1 MAEEDRRPLVVEEEW
16 VAAADVISGEI
27 AEWTVAMTVEWT
39 EVDHARALRWATTEA
54 EDDGTTAAMIG
65 DGTMTI
71 IADPDPARCLTTDGR
86 AAAEDD
92 PVRGA
97 GTALFRAVPRVP
109 ARGRGGIKRRALL
122 RGTRNRGGTL
132 PRGRGPAADRTAG
145 SAAAAAA
152 DLARGPSLGRIRGG
166 DRGLVPL
173 GISRLRLGPRMTAR
187 ERISA
192 GTARSATTR
201 AGTSTSTR
209 ASGRRGPGPRGRGA
223 TRFTAAAP
231 LNRPR
236 GPGAGA
242 VETTSRLGTRSGRT
256 RERM

>member
-65 DGTMTI
+65 DGMMTI
-71 IADPDPARCLTTDGR
+71 R

-92 PVRGA
+92 PVREA

-109 ARGRGGIKRRALL
+109 GRGRGGIKRRALL

-152 DLARGPSLGRIRGG
+152 DLARGPSRGRIRGG